1 MKLMKTKIT
10 VFVPVICVFMSTFS
24 MAQNQDPRRSSRTA
38 AQYDAACVDTNMADT
53 HDMIYFSQ
61 IGAERGSTSETIEL
75 AQDLVTN
82 LSEIYYSMEQLAVA
96 GAGSTSGGRSA
107 GGGSGSLRE
116 ANDFNDKL
124 SSTHGFSFDTLWLG
138 GLLRMHQEKLAA
150 FAVQNENATNER
162 LKAAL
167 KEAMSVLRKQ
177 IPRINSL
184 QKQLIR
190 KDMLEKKEAAREEAA
205 KKKKR

>member
-1 MKLMKTKIT
+1 MKTIIKI
-10 VFVPVICVFMSTFS
+10 FIPLFCLLSTINAT
-24 MAQNQDPRRSSRTA
+24 AQNTDPRRSSRTA
-38 AQYDAACVDTNMADT
+38 AQYDAACVDTNMADM

-61 IGAERGSTSETIEL
+61 IAADRGSTSETIEI

-96 GAGSTSGGRSA
+96 GAGSASGGKRSD
-107 GGGSGSLRE
+107 GMIGSLKE
-116 ANDFNDKL
+116 AADFNDKL

-138 GLLRMHQEKLAA
+138 GLLRMHQEKLAS

-162 LKAAL
+162 FKAAL
-167 KEAMSVLRKQ
+167 KDAMSVLRKQ

-184 QKQLIR
+184 QKRLI
-190 KDMLEKKEAAREEAA
+190 KNDELEKKQAAREEAN